1 LEKETVFS
9 GASVFSKGA
18 NMIPMEEL
26 EVRKNASF
34 LRHFVR
40 KTIDFAKIG
49 SGQTQEKLG
58 KTHTHTPVL

>member
-1 LEKETVFS
+1 LKKKTVFS

-49 SGQTQEKLG
+49 SGQT
-58 KTHTHTPVL
+58 